1 MSRPSSNF
9 LRGANSG
16 DGDRSPDES
25 SVLAA
30 LNSVGKGELLSLSGL
45 LRANPK
51 AVEDVLWRLLSRD
64 YVRRVDS
71 DVYELTNAGRRALRY
86 TSSAR

>member
-16 DGDRSPDES
+16 DGERSLDEPT
-25 SVLAA
+25 VLAA
-30 LNSVGKGELLSLSGL
+30 LNSMERAELLRLSAQL
-45 LRANPK
+45 QASPR
-51 AVEDVLWRLLSRD
+51 AVEEVVWGLLSRD
-64 YVRRVDS
+64 YVRRIDS
-71 DVYELTNAGRRALRY
+71 DVYELTEAGKRALRY